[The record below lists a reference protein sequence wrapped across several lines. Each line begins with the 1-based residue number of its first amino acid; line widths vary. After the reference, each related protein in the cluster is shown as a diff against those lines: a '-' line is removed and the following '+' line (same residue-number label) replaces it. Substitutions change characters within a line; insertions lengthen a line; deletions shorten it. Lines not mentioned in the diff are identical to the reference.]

1 MIVFP
6 YIPVILSQIITQ
18 YFELLVKVEEKL
30 LEKNYN
36 NSRKFSFHL
45 VSLRKHVAMNNEWLS
60 EIINL
65 L

>member
-1 MIVFP
+1 MMIVFP

-36 NSRKFSFHL
+36 NRRKFSFHL
-45 VSLRKHVAMNNEWLS
+45 ASLRKHVAMNNE
-60 EIINL
+60 
-65 L
+65 

>member
-18 YFELLVKVEEKL
+18 YFELLVKVEGKL

-45 VSLRKHVAMNNEWLS
+45 VFLRKHVAMNNE
-60 EIINL
+60 
-65 L
+65 